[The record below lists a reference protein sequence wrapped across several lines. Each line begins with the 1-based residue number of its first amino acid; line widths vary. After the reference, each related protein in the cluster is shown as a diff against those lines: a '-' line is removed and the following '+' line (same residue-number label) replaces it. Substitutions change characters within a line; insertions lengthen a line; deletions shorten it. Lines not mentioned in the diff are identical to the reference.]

1 MTRLPLACVLALAL
15 AAAAS
20 AQTTSNASANAETTK
35 KGEQTGIAKPPPGT
49 LPPQHFKR
57 NPADFS
63 NLGGNV
69 PTLPTIA
76 QHPTATIGSPVEIS
90 GPGGTTQSP
99 VGMPA
104 PPVRLPGGNQ

>member
-1 MTRLPLACVLALAL
+1 MTRLPLACVFVLSLSG
-15 AAAAS
+15 AAF
-20 AQTTSNASANAETTK
+20 AQTSTSTTGSATT
-35 KGEQTGIAKPPPGT
+35 KGEQTGIAKPPAGT

-57 NPADFS
+57 SDSDFS

-90 GPGGTTQSP
+90 GPGGTTSSP

-104 PPVRLPGGNQ
+104 PAVRIPGINQ